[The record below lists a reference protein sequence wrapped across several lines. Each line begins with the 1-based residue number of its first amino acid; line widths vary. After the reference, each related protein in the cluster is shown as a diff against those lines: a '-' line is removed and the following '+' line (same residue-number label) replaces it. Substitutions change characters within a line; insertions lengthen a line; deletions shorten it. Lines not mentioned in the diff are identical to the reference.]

1 VTSIAFILVLVS
13 ASLHA
18 TWNFLAKRVG
28 GDTTFVW
35 LFSTLAAVVYLPL
48 AIVIVVVQ
56 KPHLGAPELTALGI
70 TCLLHIAY
78 YLFLNWGYQV
88 GDLSLVYPIAR
99 GAGPLLAVIGAIL
112 VLGERP
118 SLIAVGGM
126 LLISTGI
133 IILTSSPTTGRKGSI
148 RLGIIYGLLTA
159 VAIGAYTLQDKQ
171 VVSFFLVPPLIL
183 TWTSSLV
190 QSLMLAPHAL
200 RHWDRVKIN
209 WQQYK
214 REAFSIGILDSLS
227 YILFLIALSSGQVA
241 QLSPLRQ
248 TSILIGAFLGTRLL
262 AEEGGRRRIAAALVM
277 MVGVIVLALG

>member
-1 VTSIAFILVLVS
+1 MPLLSFGLVLVS

-18 TWNFLAKRVG
+18 TWNFFAKRVG
-28 GDTTFVW
+28 GDTTFIW
-35 LFSTLAAVVYLPL
+35 LFSVLATIVYLPL
-48 AIVIVVVQ
+48 AIVIVVIQ
-56 KPHLGAPELTALGI
+56 KPQLGAPELTALAI

-99 GAGPLLAVIGAIL
+99 GAGPVLAVVGAIIL
-112 VLGERP
+112 LGERP

-133 IILTSSPTTGRKGSI
+133 VILTRSSSSDPQKSI
-148 RLGIIYGLLTA
+148 RLGVIYGLLTA

-171 VVSFFLVPPLIL
+171 VVSFYLVPPLIL
-183 TWTSSLV
+183 TWTSNLV
-190 QSLMLAPHAL
+190 QTVMLTPHVL
-200 RHWDRVKIN
+200 RHWDRVKFN

-214 REAFSIGILDSLS
+214 KEAFTIGILDSLS

-248 TSILIGAFLGTRLL
+248 ISILIGAFLGTRLL
-262 AEEGGRRRIAAALVM
+262 AEEGGRRRIMAAVVM
-277 MVGVIVLALG
+277 MVGVIALALG